1 MDKQLRGS
9 LQPRIL
15 ENKHLSIIDQLNPM
29 TNLKKHKGISAA
41 GVLFLAKDTGRCLL
55 QLRNSDKK
63 QKNTWGF
70 WGGLMEGTETP
81 YECIQRELEE
91 EIGIVP
97 DISKLNP
104 IDTFQSKNKN
114 FIYYSFVAVIEK
126 EFIPSLNDESAG
138 YAWVNIGQWPKP
150 LHDGARSTLGRNK
163 GTDKLLTLLAIHSR

>member
-1 MDKQLRGS
+1 MDKQLRRGI
-9 LQPRIL
+9 QPRIL
-15 ENKHLSIIDQLNPM
+15 ENKHLSIIDKLNPM

-41 GVLFLAKDTGRCLL
+41 GVLFLARDTGRCLF

-81 YECIQRELEE
+81 YECIQRELAEE
-91 EIGIVP
+91 LGFFP

-114 FIYYSFVAVIEK
+114 FMYYSFVAIVDN
-126 EFIPSLNDESAG
+126 EFIPTLNDESAG

-163 GTDKLLTLLAIHSR
+163 GTDKLLTLLSIHSK